1 MTAKLKVVPN
11 KQRETIAQA
20 VVVVAAAHRA
30 ATKAREAKERAQA
43 MIVAA
48 ETKILDAGAGIEQ
61 ARDTQA
67 ADLAKAA
74 TFGAK
79 PRADSGMHNARIW
92 EACSRDTLE
101 AAKAAKEI
109 CEQTLADR
117 DHDLTKAQ
125 DRAAAAADDII
136 RSEAASRVL
145 KDAQALQEK
154 LIVARVALRCLYN
167 NDMLPEQLMQEAK
180 TLLGFRAF
188 PAWLGH
194 LEIQRWEIH
203 EAHRHWLTLR
213 EELMKDAN
221 AVV

>member
-1 MTAKLKVVPN
+1 MTAKLKIIQS
-11 KQRETIAQA
+11 KQRETLAQA
-20 VVVVAAAHRA
+20 VAVVTAAQRA
-30 ATKAREAKERAQA
+30 ATKASEAKERAES
-43 MIVAA
+43 MVSAA
-48 ETKILDAGAGIEQ
+48 EAKILEAAAQIEQ

-74 TFGAK
+74 TSGAK
-79 PRADSGMHNARIW
+79 SRADSGTHNARIR
-92 EACSRDTLE
+92 EACARDTLE
-101 AAKAAKEI
+101 AAKAALDI
-109 CEQTLADR
+109 CSKSLANR
-117 DHDLTKAQ
+117 EHDLTKAQ